1 MISFQPHALPLRT
14 PYRWAKGEQHVR
26 RGVIVRVE
34 IEGAAGFGEI
44 APPIHEAVD
53 EESLAACAA
62 ALVEGLDIVAP
73 SFLQDLDTRNVH
85 PRIRSGIVTAWLS
98 ARASLHGVSLGR
110 FLAGCSR
117 LPAATVPINGLVTE
131 AEPAA
136 AAERVRSLLTEG
148 YSTLKI
154 KCTAD
159 RVGDI
164 KRLDAIREVAPR
176 ARLRLDANESW
187 PAEWSLEH
195 LRTVAQFDIEY
206 VEQPLPHDQ
215 TIEAFVRLRAR
226 SPIPI
231 ALDESAC
238 DLPTIQRIL
247 RAGAADALVLKA
259 PRLGGPDRTLLAIEA
274 AAAHGI
280 PCTVTCSI
288 ESAVGVVAAL
298 HCASLHPTPIPASGL
313 GTSRFL
319 ERDVAPCP
327 PVVGGVMIV
336 PTGPG
341 LGLSRRDTG
350 L

>member
-195 LRTVAQFDIEY
+195 LHTVAQFNIEY
-206 VEQPLPHDQ
+206 VEQPLPHDE
-215 TIEAFVRLRAR
+215 TVEALVRLRAR

-238 DLPTIQRIL
+238 DLPTIQR
-247 RAGAADALVLKA
+247 
-259 PRLGGPDRTLLAIEA
+259 
-274 AAAHGI
+274 
-280 PCTVTCSI
+280 
-288 ESAVGVVAAL
+288 
-298 HCASLHPTPIPASGL
+298 
-313 GTSRFL
+313 
-319 ERDVAPCP
+319 
-327 PVVGGVMIV
+327 
-336 PTGPG
+336 
-341 LGLSRRDTG
+341 
-350 L
+350 